1 MLTIG
6 ANHVSNNCVGPGV
19 GSDSDP
25 GGVELCAKQ
34 ECTCMTFDSSIKKSA
49 YRLTTLALYG
59 DDEGWANN
67 TATRLRSWNFNTA
80 GAWSS
85 TMMESQ
91 GVLFTV
97 VLDMGVDWVETT
109 ERLFP
114 DVFDP
119 AWAKNVSSIAEL
131 QCKPRKENPN
141 LFGYF
146 ADNELD

>member
-19 GSDSDP
+19 GSDSDR

-49 YRLTTLALYG
+49 YRLTTLTMYG

-85 TMMESQ
+85 TMMES
-91 GVLFTV
+91 
-97 VLDMGVDWVETT
+97 
-109 ERLFP
+109 
-114 DVFDP
+114 
-119 AWAKNVSSIAEL
+119 
-131 QCKPRKENPN
+131 
-141 LFGYF
+141 
-146 ADNELD
+146 